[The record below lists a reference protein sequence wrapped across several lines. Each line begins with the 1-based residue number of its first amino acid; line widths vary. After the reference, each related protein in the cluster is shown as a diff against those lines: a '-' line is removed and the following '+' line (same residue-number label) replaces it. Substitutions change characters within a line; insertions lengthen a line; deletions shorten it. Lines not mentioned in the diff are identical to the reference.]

1 MTVSAIIEITDLTKI
16 YPGSDRP
23 ALDGLSLAIPAGAF
37 FGLLGPNGAGKSTF
51 LSILC
56 GLLAPTRGQV
66 RVLGMDVT
74 RVPHQVKSIL
84 GLVPQDLA
92 LYPTLTA
99 RENLLFFGRMQGLTG
114 ARLRE
119 RVATR
124 LTIARLEDLADRRA
138 GTFSGGLKRRLNLV
152 IGLIHEPKL
161 LILDEPT
168 VGIDPQSRHFIHA
181 SLRELHAAGMTILY
195 STHYMEEAEQL
206 CDDVAIIDRG
216 HILTRGTV
224 PVSAAPSP
232 RRCHRGACRDRPS
245 GRRGRGGALR
255 CRSCVPA
262 SSRRAASCSRA
273 MPRMRPWR
281 RYSTFSPPH
290 GYRLPRCTWA
300 RWTWNTCSS
309 PSPAPTCASSRHD
322 RPAPARH
329 RHRQGNAHD
338 RARPPGAGDPVR
350 DAGAVRHHP
359 VAGAARR
366 VHRACRCH
374 LRCAGRQP
382 GPGDG
387 RPEAGRH
394 LCRRSP
400 LPGDAANRAAAGRHP
415 EPPGEQRPVPVRL
428 RDPGARHPP
437 GARTRHRAGARR
449 RTGPRPDRGG
459 RGAAVRRSDP
469 ARRPS
474 RHGGGVHQRRA
485 ARHRIHADRR
495 AHRRLAR
502 TPFGTSAVSA
512 PKLAA
517 PQLFAELSDP
527 LEAPSQRLPT
537 PTSVQQN
544 APAWTLLAMFF
555 LAVPLSVTF
564 IKERAQGS
572 LSRLQ
577 SMPVPGWVL
586 LGSKVA
592 PYLVINQI
600 QLVLILAVG
609 VWGLPA
615 RRRPPDGARR
625 CAGRHRAARREREPG
640 GGRLRTA
647 GSPRWRARPSR
658 RPPRPR
664 P

>member
-119 RVATR
+119 RVATC

-224 PVSAAPSP
+224 PVAAAPSP

-245 GRRGRGGALR
+245 GRRGRGGA
-255 CRSCVPA
+255 PA
-262 SSRRAASCSRA
+262 AAA
-273 MPRMRPWR
+273 A
-281 RYSTFSPPH
+281 F
-290 GYRLPRCTWA
+290 
-300 RWTWNTCSS
+300 
-309 PSPAPTCASSRHD
+309 
-322 RPAPARH
+322 
-329 RHRQGNAHD
+329 Q
-338 RARPPGAGDPVR
+338 PVR
-350 DAGAVRHHP
+350 GAPLPAQERCPGCDPGGGTQHSHRRTGT
-359 VAGAARR
+359 ACLAA
-366 VHRACRCH
+366 H
-374 LRCAGRQP
+374 GRD
-382 GPGDG
+382 GPGTRVP
-387 RPEAGRH
+387 RPH
-394 LCRRSP
+394 
-400 LPGDAANRAAAGRHP
+400 
-415 EPPGEQRPVPVRL
+415 
-428 RDPGARHPP
+428 RHPP
-437 GARTRHRAGARR
+437 ARV
-449 RTGPRPDRGG
+449 
-459 RGAAVRRSDP
+459 AAMIALRRS
-469 ARRPS
+469 S
-474 RHGGGVHQRRA
+474 
-485 ARHRIHADRR
+485 
-495 AHRRLAR
+495 
-502 TPFGTSAVSA
+502 
-512 PKLAA
+512 
-517 PQLFAELSDP
+517 
-527 LEAPSQRLPT
+527 
-537 PTSVQQN
+537 
-544 APAWTLLAMFF
+544 
-555 LAVPLSVTF
+555 
-564 IKERAQGS
+564 
-572 LSRLQ
+572 
-577 SMPVPGWVL
+577 
-586 LGSKVA
+586 
-592 PYLVINQI
+592 
-600 QLVLILAVG
+600 
-609 VWGLPA
+609 
-615 RRRPPDGARR
+615 PP
-625 CAGRHRAARREREPG
+625 P
-640 GGRLRTA
+640 
-647 GSPRWRARPSR
+647 SPRKRA
-658 RPPRPR
+658 
-664 P
+664 